1 MQMTGCRIYLVAH
14 ALHVGTGLE
23 LSSFQQTFEALVLPE
38 GCLAR
43 TDNDRAYIM
52 AMDSS
57 YLTSQGASYE
67 AGVILKSF
75 LKSMAAEGDMSNL

>member
-1 MQMTGCRIYLVAH
+1 MTGCRIYLVAH
-14 ALHVGTGLE
+14 ALHVGAGLE
-23 LSSFQQTFEALVLPE
+23 LSILPE

-75 LKSMAAEGDMSNL
+75 LKSMATEGDMSNL